1 MLFLLRDATCAVP
14 VITNI
19 RRLQMDDCIAIA
31 VRGKDGA
38 IRYFLTRGRAW
49 GPTDVA
55 PYLAAVSS
63 HCGKYAG
70 CADPATIEV
79 CYSLRDAAHA
89 PYFFECL
96 QCLQANPTPVDKLRS
111 EITSG
116 RLLLYCGDPAQRE
129 ASRPSF
135 WSMT

>member
-1 MLFLLRDATCAVP
+1 
-14 VITNI
+14 
-19 RRLQMDDCIAIA
+19 MDDCIAIA
-31 VRGKDGA
+31 VKGKDGL
-38 IRYFLTRGRAW
+38 IRHFLTLGRAW
-49 GPTDVA
+49 GATDVA

-63 HCGKYAG
+63 NCGKYAG
-70 CADPATIEV
+70 CADPAAIEV
-79 CYSLRDAAHA
+79 CYSLRDAAQA
-89 PYFFECL
+89 PYFLECL
-96 QCLQANPTPVDKLRS
+96 QGLHGLHVNSTPVDALRS